1 MPGLTIPPPFHRGT
15 VSKTGTQTDPPNII
29 NPVTI
34 PPPFHR
40 GTDSKTETSSDL
52 PNIAKPVK
60 VPQEFQRGTLN
71 PETRSGGPDV
81 KGTWHKTDA
90 INTEW
95 WSDNSVM
102 IKYHSGG
109 GTFKASF
116 SCCQPLFEGEEN
128 LPLVV
133 QVDELSNPN
142 NACAT

>member
-1 MPGLTIPPPFHRGT
+1 MTIPPPFHRGT

-40 GTDSKTETSSDL
+40 GTDSKIETSSDL

-95 WSDNSVM
+95 WSDNSAM

-116 SCCQPLFEGEEN
+116 RSCQPFLREKKILLWWFKWN
-128 LPLVV
+128 K
-133 QVDELSNPN
+133 LSNPN